1 MKLVDLVPLK
11 EEPLKEGKFKK
22 EERELKNPRG
32 CS

>member
-22 EERELKNPRG
+22 EERIKLPSR